1 MRAFTLIETIIYI
14 ALFGVFMSGV
24 LLSVYGMM
32 QSGDQFTNRNSATN
46 EGTFVTAKL
55 DWVLR
60 SLGSV
65 TTPSSGYGT
74 SLSVTRSDGTQVD
87 VRLTSGV
94 IEMRINGGSYVPLT
108 TNNVTVTSLG
118 FNTLSGT
125 QTGVEASTTI
135 NGISF
140 MTRRYIRK

>member
-125 QTGVEASTTI
+125 QTGIEASTTI

>member
-108 TNNVTVTSLG
+108 TTNVTVTSLG

>member
-14 ALFGVFMSGV
+14 ALFGFIMGSV
-24 LLSVYGMM
+24 LLSVYAMV
-32 QSGDQFTNRNSATN
+32 QSGDQFANRNAASD
-46 EGTFVTAKL
+46 EGMFVMAKL
-55 DWVLR
+55 DWALR

-87 VRLTSGV
+87 VRLSSGV
-94 IEMRINGGSYVPLT
+94 IEMRINSGSYLPLT
-108 TNNVTVTSLG
+108 TSNVKVTSLG
-118 FNTLSGT
+118 FSTISGSP
-125 QTGVEASTTI
+125 TGVEASTTI
-135 NGISF
+135 QGMSF

>member
-1 MRAFTLIETIIYI
+1 MRGFTLIETVIYI
-14 ALFGVFMSGV
+14 ALFGLFMSGV
-24 LLSVYGMM
+24 LLSVYGML
-32 QSGDQFTNRNSATN
+32 QSGDQFSNRTAATN
-46 EGTFVTAKL
+46 EGAFVTAKI
-55 DWVLR
+55 DWALR
-60 SLGSV
+60 SLTTV

-87 VRLTSGV
+87 VRLSSGV
-94 IEMRINGGSYVPLT
+94 IEMRINGGSYIPLT

-118 FNTLSGT
+118 FNTISGT
-125 QTGVEASTTI
+125 QTGIEASTTI

>member
-14 ALFGVFMSGV
+14 ALFGFIMSGV
-24 LLSVYGMM
+24 LLSVYGML
-32 QSGDQFTNRNSATN
+32 QSGDQFSSRTAANN
-46 EGTFVTAKL
+46 EGAFVTAKL
-55 DWVLR
+55 DWALR

-65 TTPSSGYGT
+65 TAPVSGYGT
-74 SLSVTRSDGTQVD
+74 TLSATRSDGTQVD
-87 VRLTSGV
+87 VRLASGV

-118 FNTLSGT
+118 FNTISGT
-125 QTGVEASTTI
+125 QTGLEASTTI
-135 NGISF
+135 NRMSF

>member
-24 LLSVYGMM
+24 LLSVYSMM

-125 QTGVEASTTI
+125 QTGIEASTTI